1 MVIDN
6 ETKERLLYLLDHLD
20 SFIEDE
26 VYQVISDS
34 TDDPHHSAVTLCN
47 LISSYLFVMK
57 SLSNEQVLPNIT
69 EYLADKC
76 FTDDEIKSIYDRRDV
91 ELRLYV
97 GKIFE

>member
-34 TDDPHHSAVTLCN
+34 SMDPHHSAVTLCN

-57 SLSNEQVLPNIT
+57 NLSNEQILPNIT

-76 FTDDEIKSIYDRRDV
+76 FTDDEMKLIEDRRAE
-91 ELRLYV
+91 ELKHYI
-97 GKIFE
+97 GKVYE